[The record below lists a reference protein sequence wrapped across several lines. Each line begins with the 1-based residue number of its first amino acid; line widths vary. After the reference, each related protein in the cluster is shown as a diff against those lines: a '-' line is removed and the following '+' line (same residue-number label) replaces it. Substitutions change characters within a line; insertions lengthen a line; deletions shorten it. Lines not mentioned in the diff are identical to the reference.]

1 MTRAVEKGNPGA
13 WRVEGPGFIGDV
25 KEGAE
30 ETLEGALATRARA
43 FLGQRDKD
51 EARGARPG

>member
-1 MTRAVEKGNPGA
+1 MEKGNPGA

-51 EARGARPG
+51 EARGAQPG